1 MKHGKGSEK
10 TTAAKKS
17 QSKSR
22 PQAKKSGKPP
32 SKITA
37 TKGRAPAA
45 RPVAGRSGPQHAG
58 GKGDV
63 RSGPVSFSN
72 VLVANAFRRA
82 VKKYATALKRL
93 TD

>member
-22 PQAKKSGKPP
+22 PQAKKGGKPP
-32 SKITA
+32 KVSA
-37 TKGRAPAA
+37 SKGRAPAPGPA
-45 RPVAGRSGPQHAG
+45 PGRPAPQHGG
-58 GKGDV
+58 GKGDA

-82 VKKYATALKRL
+82 VKKYGAALKRL

>member
-22 PQAKKSGKPP
+22 PQAQKRGKP

-37 TKGRAPAA
+37 SKGRAPSA
-45 RPVAGRSGPQHAG
+45 RPAAGRVAPQHAG
-58 GKGDV
+58 GKGDI

-72 VLVANAFRRA
+72 ALVANAFRRA

>member
-10 TTAAKKS
+10 IKAAKKS

-22 PQAKKSGKPP
+22 PQAQKGGKPAKVAA
-32 SKITA
+32 SK
-37 TKGRAPAA
+37 GPAQTA
-45 RPVAGRSGPQHAG
+45 RPAPGRGVPQHAG

-72 VLVANAFRRA
+72 VLIANAFRRA